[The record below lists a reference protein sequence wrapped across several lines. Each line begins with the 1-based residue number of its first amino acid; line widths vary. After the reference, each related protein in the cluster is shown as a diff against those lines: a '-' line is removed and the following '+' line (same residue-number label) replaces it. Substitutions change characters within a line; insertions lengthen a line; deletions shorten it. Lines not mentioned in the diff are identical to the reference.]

1 MLPIEDA
8 RGRVIAFGGRILDKT
23 KTDAPQ
29 YLNSPDTPL
38 FDKGRT
44 LYNLHRASPAS
55 RQTGRLIVVEGYM
68 DVIALDRAGVGEAVA
83 PLGTALTEAQLERL
97 WRMADLPVLCFDGDA
112 AGQKAA
118 VRAAQRALPMIG
130 PGRSLRFVT
139 LPSGQDP
146 DDLVRAGGRTAI
158 EALLE
163 VPQPLVDRLWQ
174 HELAAQPLDTPE
186 ARAGLRQRL
195 GEHVSA
201 IGDPHVRDQY
211 AREFR
216 ARFDQLFA
224 RPTER
229 PARTGPAR
237 PFRPGDRRWSPPPQ
251 PPSDSARKI
260 GGAGVEPIIMK
271 AIIAGLIRYPDMIA
285 ANAEALGS
293 LPIRDRKL
301 DTLRSALITAAFE
314 GPMLEQERVRTIL
327 GEAGPGVDLE
337 RNLGTNGLAFSF
349 LRGNA
354 DSERAKRDLVAVIT
368 ALASRPELD
377 AALAAVTE
385 RLMASPDEAVFAE
398 QRRLRAARE
407 EADRALAALAEG
419 AEV

>member
-1 MLPIEDA
+1 
-8 RGRVIAFGGRILDKT
+8 
-23 KTDAPQ
+23 
-29 YLNSPDTPL
+29 
-38 FDKGRT
+38 
-44 LYNLHRASPAS
+44 
-55 RQTGRLIVVEGYM
+55 
-68 DVIALDRAGVGEAVA
+68 
-83 PLGTALTEAQLERL
+83 
-97 WRMADLPVLCFDGDA
+97 
-112 AGQKAA
+112 
-118 VRAAQRALPMIG
+118 
-130 PGRSLRFVT
+130 
-139 LPSGQDP
+139 
-146 DDLVRAGGRTAI
+146 
-158 EALLE
+158 
-163 VPQPLVDRLWQ
+163 
-174 HELAAQPLDTPE
+174 
-186 ARAGLRQRL
+186 
-195 GEHVSA
+195 
-201 IGDPHVRDQY
+201 
-211 AREFR
+211 
-216 ARFDQLFA
+216 
-224 RPTER
+224 
-229 PARTGPAR
+229 
-237 PFRPGDRRWSPPPQ
+237 
-251 PPSDSARKI
+251 
-260 GGAGVEPIIMK
+260 VEPIIMK